1 MAIVVIRDHGLELEC
16 VEPPLQSQGSRS
28 KNQFMKGVSVSSS
41 DQGPSHF
48 GPFPDQARSRF
59 SASVSWALLFG
70 VSKIQA
76 QEDRSLDGIEYVGLD
91 RAEAQVVVQVQGG
104 HHAW

>member
-1 MAIVVIRDHGLELEC
+1 MIRTA
-16 VEPPLQSQGSRS
+16 GSS
-28 KNQFMKGVSVSSS
+28 VSATKSATTSGVSVSSS
-41 DQGPSHF
+41 DQRPSHF
-48 GPFPDQARSRF
+48 GPFPNQACSRF